1 MVLFT
6 VKTPHPIR
14 ILAHRAHHMRSIAT
28 WAVQVVGSPSRT
40 VCKPSTDLNGE
51 ICSVLHG
58 GQLVHLQATAHITTL
73 TQNSQISH
81 RRQTLCRQL
90 HTLPHSPKIHRFHID
105 RKHCAIIFFS
115 TIPIGQSH
123 KGLVYIISPFS
134 FFPSRKNNRRPPAG
148 FWCIRAYEIFDS
160 RLCGEENVGLV
171 QSSPS
176 SVWGIVHRQHGGA
189 R

>member
-14 ILAHRAHHMRSIAT
+14 ILAHRAHHMRSLQLGQYRLSGPQAERSASLART
-28 WAVQVVGSPSRT
+28 STVKSAVSSMVGNLFTS
-40 VCKPSTDLNGE
+40 
-51 ICSVLHG
+51 
-58 GQLVHLQATAHITTL
+58 
-73 TQNSQISH
+73 
-81 RRQTLCRQL
+81 RQL

>member
-14 ILAHRAHHMRSIAT
+14 ILAHRAHHMRSTAT

-81 RRQTLCRQL
+81 RPQNIVQSFCFTQFQLANPIKVWFTLSL
-90 HTLPHSPKIHRFHID
+90 L
-105 RKHCAIIFFS
+105 
-115 TIPIGQSH
+115 
-123 KGLVYIISPFS
+123 
-134 FFPSRKNNRRPPAG
+134 FPSSPHEKTTGGPLQVFGAFGHMKFSIQGCVARKT
-148 FWCIRAYEIFDS
+148 
-160 RLCGEENVGLV
+160 
-171 QSSPS
+171 
-176 SVWGIVHRQHGGA
+176 
-189 R
+189 

>member
-1 MVLFT
+1 MVLCT

-14 ILAHRAHHMRSIAT
+14 ILAHRVHHMRSTAT
-28 WAVQVVGSPSRT
+28 WAVQVAGSPSRT
-40 VCKPSTDLNGE
+40 VCNPSTDLNGE

-81 RRQTLCRQL
+81 RPQTLCY
-90 HTLPHSPKIHRFHID
+90 H
-105 RKHCAIIFFS
+105 FFVNN
-115 TIPIGQSH
+115 PIGQSH

-148 FWCIRAYEIFDS
+148 FWCIRAYMKFWIQG
-160 RLCGEENVGLV
+160 CV
-171 QSSPS
+171 
-176 SVWGIVHRQHGGA
+176 A
-189 R
+189 RKT